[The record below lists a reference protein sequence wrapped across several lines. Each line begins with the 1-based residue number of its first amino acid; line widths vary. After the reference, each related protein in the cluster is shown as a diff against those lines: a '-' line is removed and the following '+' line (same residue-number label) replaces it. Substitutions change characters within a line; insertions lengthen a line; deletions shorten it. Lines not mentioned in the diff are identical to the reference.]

1 MGIFL
6 KQQIAPGETLTTEQ
20 GGTAPKVLAYA
31 DSKGE
36 PHYYIEAAVVAEL
49 FDVTGGVNFHE
60 EANQLELCAKP
71 LGEGG
76 VSLKLTNE
84 QYRSGQ

>member
-36 PHYYIEAAVVAEL
+36 PHYCTEAAVAEL